1 MVKSDWFYHPLFVL
15 LWLILGTGVTGGI
28 TKWGYIFEKV
38 GLQKRVLRVRDTRGG
53 DTTFSKIGVFLVSI
67 PSP

>member
-1 MVKSDWFYHPLFVL
+1 MLFEV
-15 LWLILGTGVTGGI
+15 ILGTGVTGGI

-67 PSP
+67 PPPKCHPFLEVYLIK